1 MVLGDIAGCVTQSLE
16 DQFMPMYFPNTSA
29 VGLDQRCLVSAIHQ
43 AVEGSS

>member
-16 DQFMPMYFPNTSA
+16 GQFMAMYFPNTSA
-29 VGLDQRCLVSAIHQ
+29 VGLDPRCLASVIHQ